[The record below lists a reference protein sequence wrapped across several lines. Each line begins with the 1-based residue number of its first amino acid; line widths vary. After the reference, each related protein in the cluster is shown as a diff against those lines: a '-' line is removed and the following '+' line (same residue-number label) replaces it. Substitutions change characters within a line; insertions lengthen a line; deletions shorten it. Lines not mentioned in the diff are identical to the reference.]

1 MIPEE
6 LFEECIA
13 ILQNP
18 NLLDEEQSEKVEGLI
33 AERTS
38 LTGTALE
45 NATLDVLW
53 RHRDKSTPSLPSPI
67 PVRHTIIRSRSPA
80 PWQMQVPRVGT
91 PNSMLGS
98 TPPLGAPPGFPPH
111 LGAKS
116 PFPSPRPSPRLAFAS
131 PLIPHSPSLSAYEF
145 APSETPPPQEIYG
158 DSENE
163 NVSWLVN
170 EEANRDMGNM
180 SPHDMLRSVLGEGR
194 TDEEIERALEAAGYD
209 LSAAMAA
216 LMGIENGNSTTPSYG
231 DGNYTIIGKST
242 SPQGHW
248 ARPSTPKN
256 GVVCR
261 FFLSTGQ
268 CLRADCRF
276 SHDLGKTICKYWVMG
291 SCLAGDT
298 CIFSHDPSISLS
310 KLGPSAGTST
320 PPAQVH
326 FHDPSA
332 FPSLTGEQW
341 TSSHPV
347 SPPPGF
353 KTLILSRPASR
364 QQNRDMLHTGVPQ
377 VDDTEA
383 FPSLS
388 SATKPKKNARRNH
401 NVHTGQSSP
410 IPTGPSSLA
419 DVVRMG
425 SPSPAGKRFTAVPI
439 SSPNMKNKRVQ
450 AVNSIPPPT
459 QIPWLETGN
468 PLNKSYLKH
477 RGIAIKHGGLRNKYL
492 QAAAAAW
499 NRNDA
504 KSAKSL
510 SLRGANENEA
520 MRKAHRAAAQAIYE
534 ERNKHANAGT
544 EVFVDL
550 HGLHPEEACEYL
562 ERILLEQQNSTKP
575 LYAIIGSGHHA
586 KGGKDKIGK
595 AVRAF
600 LDEWKY
606 VYREFS
612 ISGATE
618 PHSNGKGGYGGIL
631 GIDPTSYD
639 KSLVGPEDG
648 GVGLSVTAGTS
659 SVKVMSSDG
668 FSGKKEPPKGPGGK
682 GGKK

>member
-1 MIPEE
+1 M
-6 LFEECIA
+6 
-13 ILQNP
+13 
-18 NLLDEEQSEKVEGLI
+18 I

-38 LTGTALE
+38 LTGAALE

-53 RHRDKSTPSLPSPI
+53 KHREKLMPSSPAPI

-80 PWQMQVPRVGT
+80 PWQMQIPRVGT
-91 PNSMLGS
+91 PNSTLGS

-111 LGAKS
+111 LGSKS

-145 APSETPPPQEIYG
+145 APSETPPPQETYE

-163 NVSWLVN
+163 KNVAWLVN
-170 EEANRDMGNM
+170 EEANRVMGNM

-194 TDEEIERALEAAGYD
+194 TDEEIERALEASGYD
-209 LSAAMAA
+209 LSTAMAT
-216 LMGIENGNSTTPSYG
+216 LMGIENGNSATPINYGESY
-231 DGNYTIIGKST
+231 IVIGKST
-242 SPQGHW
+242 SPQTHW

-298 CIFSHDPSISLS
+298 CIFSHDPTVSLS
-310 KLGPSAGTST
+310 KMGQSAGTST
-320 PPAQVH
+320 PPPQLH

-341 TSSHPV
+341 VSTHPV

-353 KTLILSRPASR
+353 KPLNSSRPASR
-364 QQNRDMLHTGVPQ
+364 QQNRDMSHPGVPQ

-383 FPSLS
+383 FPSLG
-388 SATKPKKNARRNH
+388 SASKSKRNNRRNH
-401 NVHTGQSSP
+401 TSQSSP
-410 IPTGPSSLA
+410 IPIGPSSLA

-425 SPSPAGKRFTAVPI
+425 SPSPASKRWNGVA
-439 SSPNMKNKRVQ
+439 SSAGSPSSKSKRIQ
-450 AVNSIPPPT
+450 AANSIPLPT

-468 PLNKSYLKH
+468 PLNKLYLKH
-477 RGIAIKHGGLRNKYL
+477 RQLAIKHGGLRNKYL

-534 ERNKHANAGT
+534 ERNKHSNSST
-544 EVFVDL
+544 EIFVDL
-550 HGLHPEEACEYL
+550 HGESSP
-562 ERILLEQQNSTKP
+562 T
-575 LYAIIGSGHHA
+575 
-586 KGGKDKIGK
+586 
-595 AVRAF
+595 AF
-600 LDEWKY
+600 DVL
-606 VYREFS
+606 
-612 ISGATE
+612 
-618 PHSNGKGGYGGIL
+618 
-631 GIDPTSYD
+631 
-639 KSLVGPEDG
+639 
-648 GVGLSVTAGTS
+648 
-659 SVKVMSSDG
+659 
-668 FSGKKEPPKGPGGK
+668 
-682 GGKK
+682 